1 MTAVNKDND
10 SSACMCVCI
19 PALDI
24 LGQEAS
30 HALIEGSAKGR
41 VGKRKAISA
50 QVGFA
55 LSRMQVFQGRR
66 VEACGQRASRRAR
79 KRGEKEK
86 RATTRGAH
94 ARAPHFAV
102 WTCEGRRGQNVVR

>member
-1 MTAVNKDND
+1 MQSKVRAAGPKDED
-10 SSACMCVCI
+10 WEDQ
-19 PALDI
+19 LRF
-24 LGQEAS
+24 L
-30 HALIEGSAKGR
+30 GSAKGR

-55 LSRMQVFQGRR
+55 LSRMQVFRGRR
-66 VEACGQRASRRAR
+66 VEACGQSASRRAR

-86 RATTRGAH
+86 CATTRGAH
-94 ARAPHFAV
+94 ARAPHFGV